1 MAPMRSATCSSA
13 TTSSA
18 AETIVTL
25 RKACAR
31 PGRGVAAVPAKP
43 SVGARASFLA
53 GTVQFFDARLASAN
67 AASHSSALFTSTQ
80 RTRAPAA
87 PNPSP
92 KEKRSPAPPNEPLP
106 ETANPFPTPEG
117 SSRSSTSPFGN
128 ISHAETANRRRV
140 SVRDVSLAKSARTTR
155 DVKPGRSR
163 SCAPPPS
170 PKSALVLPL
179 PLWPCATTTASKPLC
194 SQSATSRHIASGT
207 PPLGATPSRRYRR
220 ARRVAASE
228 DVDAKSPSFRPTT
241 PSPSVP
247 ARTRV
252 SSGSSTSRSAREP
265 DPATGSSTARTTS
278 RRGWRAA
285 VRLSAAARAGAGH
298 TEQ

>member
-1 MAPMRSATCSSA
+1 MMVS
-13 TTSSA
+13 
-18 AETIVTL
+18 
-25 RKACAR
+25 RKNACAR

-43 SVGARASFLA
+43 SVGARAFFLA

-87 PNPSP
+87 PKPSP
-92 KEKRSPAPPNEPLP
+92 KRSPAPPNEPLP
-106 ETANPFPTPEG
+106 ETANPFPSPEG
-117 SSRSSTSPFGN
+117 SSRSSTSPFGD

-140 SVRDVSLAKSARTTR
+140 SSFLRALAKSARTTR
-155 DVKPGRSR
+155 DVKPGRS
-163 SCAPPPS
+163 SWCAPPPS

-220 ARRVAASE
+220 ARRRLFAASE
-228 DVDAKSPSFRPTT
+228 DVDAESLSFRPTT
-241 PSPSVP
+241 PSTSVP
-247 ARTRV
+247 ARVRV

-265 DPATGSSTARTTS
+265 DPATGSSTARQTS

-285 VRLSAAARAGAGH
+285 VHLSAAARAGAGH